1 MTPRLAAAVAFTAAV
16 LLVGGCDADGDGLDD
31 QAGLPVATAH
41 QGGAT
46 SGCNQHGLAALQPEH
61 CRGGDAS
68 EPTAD
73 AGEDPA
79 VLRVRAR
86 HEAGHKAVAD
96 EYGWT
101 VLSAW
106 ICRDCANADP
116 ADQVGG
122 VLISGWAWKDDRQRL
137 AMLFAGPIAAA
148 TQRGAERDYRQV
160 AELLSDFPAEDRD
173 QIRAD
178 SRAEATRIVQ
188 ARAEQIDRDAA
199 ELLKDGRL

>member
-31 QAGLPVATAH
+31 QTGLPVATAH

-106 ICRDCANADP
+106 ICRDCADAAP
-116 ADQVGG
+116 GDQVGKVTVAG
-122 VLISGWAWKDDRQRL
+122 LNWKDPQQRL
-137 AMLFAGPIAAA
+137 VFFAAGEVAAGTSSGAGGDQAAA
-148 TQRGAERDYRQV
+148 DEIV
-160 AELLSDFPAEDRD
+160 AEYDDVDETAAWDEAE
-173 QIRAD
+173 
-178 SRAEATRIVQ
+178 RIVQ
-188 ARAEQIDRDAA
+188 ARAAQIDRDAA
-199 ELLKDGRL
+199 ELLADGRL